1 MENTIHPPPYPG
13 QYGTEMNCW
22 YTIIAPENTTIRFW
36 IDDFGTERFG
46 YNNFYL
52 RASGAKTYLL
62 VVFVIAD
69 TVGAFQTSR
78 GLM

>member
-1 MENTIHPPPYPG
+1 MI
-13 QYGTEMNCW
+13 CW

-52 RASGAKTYLL
+52 RASGAKKYLL
-62 VVFVIAD
+62 RFGVFSDGHDKPFCTKAITMIDNFKNALGDAD
-69 TVGAFQTSR
+69 NR
-78 GLM
+78 